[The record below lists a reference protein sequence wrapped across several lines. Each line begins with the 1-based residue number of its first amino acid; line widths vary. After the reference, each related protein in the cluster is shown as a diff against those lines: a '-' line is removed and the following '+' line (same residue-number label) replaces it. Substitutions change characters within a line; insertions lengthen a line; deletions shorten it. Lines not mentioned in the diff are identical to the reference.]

1 MSPSRSLSIV
11 ALLGAS
17 LVTGA
22 LAQQPPPPPP
32 GGPVVDVTP
41 KLVQVALFKNGLAM
55 LVTEVEVPAG
65 AERLR
70 VRPLPAP
77 VHGTFWI
84 TTSSDQVTVPE
95 VIAAREEVTDE
106 LPALTVPEMLLANV
120 GREVVLVVEEG
131 EVKGTL
137 VSVPQD
143 EVQLAA
149 PDDRFSAPLGPR
161 ASVVVV
167 KTPDGVVA
175 LERSAVK
182 RVAFAGPELKTTWR
196 RAREGASLL
205 LRVKGA
211 QPGARATISWLARG
225 LAWAPTYRV
234 DVSTPTDGVMAG
246 ATTIVNDL
254 VDLED
259 VPVSLISGF
268 PNLAFSG
275 VSSPLALSGGFD
287 AFAQELAMAGREG
300 ASRRE
305 SVMTQQAVM
314 SNFRPGRVEVDV
326 TPMAGET
333 AEDLYFHEL
342 GRLTLAKGQ
351 RASVSLFQAK
361 VAYEHVHRWEVPD
374 LLLNEYDQYRS
385 MRGQQEQEPPQE
397 VWHML
402 RLTNPLAMPW
412 TTAPILVARGP
423 RPLGQDICSYTSPRG
438 KVLVKITKALAVQ
451 ADQREVEVKR
461 SRDAERWAGN
471 SYDRVDIRGEL
482 QLVNGK
488 SEKITVEVTKELSGA
503 GVKAEP
509 AAKLEVLARGLR
521 RPNPT
526 NRLTWTVT
534 LEPGQEAKL
543 VYEYQVLV
551 RQ

>member
-1 MSPSRSLSIV
+1 MSPSRSLPLV

-17 LVTGA
+17 LLTGA
-22 LAQQPPPPPP
+22 MAQEPPPPP
-32 GGPVVDVTP
+32 GGPVVDVSP
-41 KLVQVALFKNGLAM
+41 RLVQVALFKNGLAM
-55 LVTEVEVPAG
+55 LVTEVEVPPG

-95 VIAAREEVTDE
+95 VVAAREEVTDE

-120 GREVVLVVEEG
+120 GREVVLVVEGG

-143 EVQLAA
+143 EVSLDA
-149 PDDRFSAPLGPR
+149 PEDRFAAPLGPR

-167 KTPDGVVA
+167 QTADGAVA
-175 LERSAVK
+175 LERGAVR
-182 RVAFAGPELKTTWR
+182 RVAFAGDTLKTTWR
-196 RAREGASLL
+196 RARTGASLL

-211 QPGARATISWLARG
+211 QPGAKATISWLARG

-234 DVSTPTDGVMAG
+234 DVSTPADGVMSG

-254 VDLED
+254 IDLED

-268 PNLAFSG
+268 PNLSFSG
-275 VSSPLALSGGFD
+275 VTSPLGLSGGFD
-287 AFAQELAMAGREG
+287 VFAQELALAGREG

-314 SNFRPGRVEVDV
+314 SNMYVGRGAPAPEVAPMPGE
-326 TPMAGET
+326 G

-351 RASVSLFQAK
+351 RASVSLFQTK

-374 LLLNEYDQYRS
+374 LLNEYDQYRS
-385 MRGQQEQEPPQE
+385 ARGQPGEEAPQE

-438 KVLVKITKALAVQ
+438 KVLVKITKALSVQ
-451 ADQREVEVKR
+451 ADQREVETKR
-461 SRDAERWAGN
+461 TRDAERWAGN
-471 SYDRVDIRGEL
+471 SYDRVDIKGEL

-488 SEKITVEVTKELSGA
+488 SEKITVEVTKELSGTSVRA
-503 GVKAEP
+503 AP
-509 AAKLEVLARGLR
+509 AATLETLARGLR

-526 NRLTWTVT
+526 NRLTWTIT

>member
-1 MSPSRSLSIV
+1 
-11 ALLGAS
+11 
-17 LVTGA
+17 
-22 LAQQPPPPPP
+22 
-32 GGPVVDVTP
+32 VVDVTP

-55 LVTEVEVPAG
+55 LVTEVEVPPG

-120 GREVVLVVEEG
+120 GREVVLVVEGG

-143 EVQLAA
+143 EVRLEA
-149 PDDRFSAPLGPR
+149 PEDRFATPLGPR

-167 KTPDGVVA
+167 RTPDGVVA
-175 LERSAVK
+175 LERGAVK
-182 RVAFAGPELKTTWR
+182 RVAFAGAELKTTWR

-211 QPGARATISWLARG
+211 QPGAKATISWLARG

-234 DVSTPTDGVMAG
+234 DVSAPTPGDGVMSG
-246 ATTIVNDL
+246 AATIVNDL
-254 VDLED
+254 LDLDD

-268 PNLAFSG
+268 PNLSFSG
-275 VSSPLALSGGFD
+275 VSSPLGLSGGFD
-287 AFAQELAMAGREG
+287 VFAQELAMAGREG
-300 ASRRE
+300 SSRRE

-314 SNFRPGRVEVDV
+314 SNFRPSRTEVDV
-326 TPMAGET
+326 APMPGEG

-342 GRLTLAKGQ
+342 GRLTLARTQ
-351 RASVSLFQAK
+351 RASVSLFQTK

-423 RPLGQDICSYTSPRG
+423 RPLGQDVCSYTSPRG
-438 KVLVKITKALAVQ
+438 KVLVKITKALSVQ

-471 SYDRVDIRGEL
+471 SYDRVDIKGEL
-482 QLVNGK
+482 LLVNGK
-488 SEKITVEVTKELSGA
+488 SEKIAVEVTKELSGSS
-503 GVKAEP
+503 VRAEP

>member
-1 MSPSRSLSIV
+1 MARSLSIV
-11 ALLGAS
+11 ALLCAS

-22 LAQQPPPPPP
+22 LAQQPPPPP

-55 LVTEVEVPAG
+55 LVTEVEVPPG

-84 TTSSDQVTVPE
+84 TTSTDQLTVPE
-95 VIAAREEVTDE
+95 VIAAREVVTDE
-106 LPALTVPEMLLANV
+106 VPALTVPEMLVANV
-120 GREVVLVVEEG
+120 GREVVLVVEGG

-143 EVQLAA
+143 EVLLDA
-149 PDDRFSAPLGPR
+149 PADRFAAPLGPR

-167 KTPDGVVA
+167 RTADGVVT
-175 LERSAVK
+175 LERGAVR
-182 RVAFAGPELKTTWR
+182 RVAFAGAELKTTWP
-196 RAREGASLL
+196 RARTGASLL

-211 QPGARATISWLARG
+211 QPGATATISWLARG

-234 DVSTPTDGVMAG
+234 DVSTPGEGVMSG

-268 PNLAFSG
+268 PNLSFSG
-275 VSSPLALSGGFD
+275 VTSPLGLSGGFD

-305 SVMTQQAVM
+305 SVMTQQAIM
-314 SNFRPGRVEVDV
+314 SNFAPRHVEVDV
-326 TPMAGET
+326 GPAAGE

-351 RASVSLFQAK
+351 RASVSLFQTK
-361 VAYEHVHRWEVPD
+361 TAYEHVHRWEVPD
-374 LLLNEYDQYRS
+374 LLNEYDQYRS
-385 MRGQQEQEPPQE
+385 YRGQPEEREAPQE

-423 RPLGQDICSYTSPRG
+423 RPLGQDICSYTAPRG
-438 KVLVKITKALAVQ
+438 KVLVKITKALTVQ
-451 ADQREVEVKR
+451 ADQREVETARK
-461 SRDAERWAGN
+461 RDAERWAGN

-509 AAKLEVLARGLR
+509 AARLEVLARGLR

-543 VYEYQVLV
+543 AYEYQVLV